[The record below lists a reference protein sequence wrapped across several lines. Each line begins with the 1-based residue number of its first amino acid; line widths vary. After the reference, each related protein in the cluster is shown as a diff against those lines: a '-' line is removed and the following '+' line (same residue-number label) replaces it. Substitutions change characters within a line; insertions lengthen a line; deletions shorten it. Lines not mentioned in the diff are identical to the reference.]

1 MYNICKKMSENRFD
15 DLDVEDQKG
24 GIRGGVY
31 RTAACPGERCRRDRP
46 SGQAYTPSERVST
59 EIIIELRGECG
70 LAASLE
76 WEERCGAAVPD
87 PARAIVAV
95 APHSGDSLHAVP
107 CSLVVARLYDTSLRV
122 AVSLYASRCNNRL

>member
-1 MYNICKKMSENRFD
+1 MLDSDVKYTWKMSEDRLD

-59 EIIIELRGECG
+59 EIIVERGGECG
-70 LAASLE
+70 PAAQKLAPP
-76 WEERCGAAVPD
+76 RFVP
-87 PARAIVAV
+87 VAF
-95 APHSGDSLHAVP
+95 PTTGNSSTYHY
-107 CSLVVARLYDTSLRV
+107 R
-122 AVSLYASRCNNRL
+122 